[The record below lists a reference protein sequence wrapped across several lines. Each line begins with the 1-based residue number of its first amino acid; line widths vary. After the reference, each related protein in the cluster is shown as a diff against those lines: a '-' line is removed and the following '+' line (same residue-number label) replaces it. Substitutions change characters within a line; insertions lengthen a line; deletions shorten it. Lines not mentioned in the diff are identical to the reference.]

1 MTIESIALATALII
15 ALFAI
20 VYSSYELM
28 SE

>member
-1 MTIESIALATALII
+1 MTIEAIALSIALSI